1 MRIAAAGLALLAITA
16 PAQGEILKFM
26 IPSEKGLSAKWWPKV
41 PALPGWH
48 QDQGA
53 SEHFSLNALA
63 PDGST
68 FARAEAVMMA
78 KANYKP
84 RQPKITT
91 LAQLVED
98 DRKSTLAVL
107 PDARITAL
115 PDMKDADG
123 KRLLVRA
130 FAPGKDGKG
139 NWEAVAYGEEGDFFL
154 IFTLSARS
162 QKSYQQ
168 NFKMFET
175 LVARYAK

>member
-1 MRIAAAGLALLAITA
+1 MRCAAAGLVMLALAA

-26 IPSEKGLSAKWWPKV
+26 TPSEKGLSAKWWPKL

-53 SEHFSLNALA
+53 SEHYSVNALA

-68 FARAEAVMMA
+68 FARAEVVMMA

-98 DRKSTLAVL
+98 DRKSTLSAL
-107 PDARITAL
+107 PEARITSL
-115 PDMKDADG
+115 PDLRNADG
-123 KRLLVRA
+123 KPLVVRG

-162 QKSYQQ
+162 QKAYQQ
-168 NFKMFET
+168 NVKAFET

>member
-1 MRIAAAGLALLAITA
+1 MRGAAVGLVLLALAA
-16 PAQGEILKFM
+16 PAQAEILKFM

-48 QDQGA
+48 QDMGA

-68 FARAEAVMMA
+68 FARAEAVMLA

-107 PDARITAL
+107 PDARITSL

-123 KRLLVRA
+123 KRLVVRA

-139 NWEAVAYGEEGDFFL
+139 NWEAVAYGEEGDFFV

-162 QKSYQQ
+162 Q
-168 NFKMFET
+168 
-175 LVARYAK
+175 

>member
-1 MRIAAAGLALLAITA
+1 MRIAAAGLVLLALAA

-26 IPSEKGLSAKWWPKV
+26 IPGDKGLSARWWPKV
-41 PALPGWH
+41 PSLPGWH
-48 QDQGA
+48 QDKGA
-53 SEHFSLNALA
+53 SERYGLNALA

-68 FARAEAVMMA
+68 FASADAVMMA

-91 LAQLVED
+91 LAKLVED
-98 DRKSTLAVL
+98 DRKSTLAAL
-107 PDARITAL
+107 PGVRITSL

-123 KRLLVRA
+123 KLLVARG

-162 QKSYQQ
+162 QQGYRQ
-168 NFKMFET
+168 NLKAFQT
-175 LVARYAK
+175 LVARYAR